1 MIAVYKKIAKMF
13 DYIVVVVTDDLD
25 ARKLA
30 YASLRDDVLRN
41 STFVPVSES
50 AWHGRAGNGFG
61 TLFAIENASKAIGRD
76 LVDEVKRGKS
86 VLIVHTAGEGT
97 RNLLTR
103 TCKNKA
109 LIEVPNLT
117 LLEGVIKQFQDFAIP
132 SRILVTWGDQ
142 FLLFADSPDD
152 IRKCAQKTQV
162 MLFGLKT
169 ELTEEIARTYG
180 IQIVKCADGEWC
192 ELLDFEDTRNYE
204 VAMRRV
210 QKWNGDVMVNMGMFA
225 MSGVLAER
233 MLNAFSDALAERKGM
248 LNSDELWQSWISPEY
263 EADDWLRE
271 RADRLKDELSRA
283 EPRKLIKS
291 YPLSDL
297 TIWEDFGTNENYY
310 KSMMKLLKEDDV
322 GRRLRAF
329 LGVDVSSVSGCD
341 VSCSIHEHVAF
352 EEGVVKDSVIVNST
366 AKYAELDQTCVFNS
380 TLNRIKGK
388 RCVVYNVVDHTELD
402 VEDCVVV
409 DVFHPIKGKIRLTI
423 RIGEEK
429 GDKEKWWDSRLPGND
444 FSLSEIAELLK
455 GVSDDDK
462 EDTKK
467 RFERVAKTM
476 ISGDEQLK
484 TKPFQGLR
492 VSPSGA
498 CGGTGGA
505 RDGQSPRVERPF
517 KIKPFVETK
526 PWGYEFWC
534 ASPRNYAELESETD
548 QEFTLDDLTL
558 LFPEQILG
566 VVTASKKKFP
576 LIVKVIRADENL
588 SVQVHPDDAY
598 ANSLGDVFGKE
609 EAWHVLEAARDAKI
623 YLGFKDVISRAEVT
637 EAVKSD
643 TFPARLHAFDASV
656 GDTYHIP
663 AGVIHALGAG
673 TKVYEV
679 STASERTFRIYD
691 YGRGRELHLKDALN
705 VLKLD
710 AYGRD
715 LQKESKVVS
724 KERGF
729 KEYQLLRGEQ
739 FELQLFKVHGDVNIS
754 TENRLQVLT
763 CVQGGI
769 SLKSESNVTE
779 LRPLETVVVPAC
791 VERFEM
797 GGEGAVM
804 CAISLLRE

>member
-13 DYIVVVVTDDLD
+13 DYIVVVATDDLD

-30 YASLRDDVLRN
+30 YAPLRDDVLRN

-76 LVDEVKRGKS
+76 LVEEVKRGKS

-132 SRILVTWGDQ
+132 SRILVAWGDQ
-142 FLLFADSPDD
+142 FLLFEESAEE
-152 IRKCAQKTQV
+152 IRNCAQKTHV
-162 MLFGLKT
+162 MLFGFKS

-180 IQIVKCADGEWC
+180 IQIVKCADGEGC
-192 ELLDFEDTRNYE
+192 ELLDFGDTRNYE
-204 VAMRRV
+204 VAMRMV

-225 MSGVLAER
+225 MSGIAVER
-233 MLNAFSDALAERKGM
+233 MRDAFSAELAARTGK

-263 EADDWLRE
+263 EVGDWLRE

-283 EPRKLIKS
+283 EPLALIKS
-291 YPLSDL
+291 FPLSDR

-310 KSMMKLLKEDDV
+310 KCVMKLLGEDDV

-329 LGVDVSSVSGCD
+329 LGVDVFSVKSGCD
-341 VSCSIHEHVAF
+341 VSCSVYEDVRF

-366 AKYAELDQTCVFNS
+366 AKHAQLEQACVINS

-388 RCVVYNVVDHTELD
+388 RCVVYNVVDHAELD
-402 VEDCVVV
+402 VEDCFLV
-409 DVFHPIKGKIRLTI
+409 DVFHPIKGRIRLTI
-423 RIGEEK
+423 RIGAEK
-429 GDKEKWWDSRLPGND
+429 GVKEKWWDSRLPGND
-444 FSLSEIAELLK
+444 FSLSEIAEMLK
-455 GVSDDDK
+455 CVSDDEK
-462 EDTKK
+462 ETTKK
-467 RFERVAKTM
+467 RFECVAKTM

-484 TKPFQGLR
+484 TL
-492 VSPSGA
+492 
-498 CGGTGGA
+498 
-505 RDGQSPRVERPF
+505 VERPF

-526 PWGYEFWC
+526 PWGYELWC

-566 VVTASKKKFP
+566 ALTASKKKFP
-576 LIVKVIRADENL
+576 LIVKIIKADENL

-623 YLGFKDVISRAEVT
+623 YLGFKAVIRTESVK

-643 TFPARLHAFDASV
+643 TFLARLHAFDAQV
-656 GDTYHIP
+656 GGTYHIP

-673 TKVYEV
+673 TTVYEV

-691 YGRGRELHLKDALN
+691 YGRGRELHLKDAMN

-710 AYGRD
+710 EEGLGKD
-715 LQKESKVVS
+715 LKKEPEIVRKT
-724 KERGF
+724 KEL
-729 KEYQLLRGEQ
+729 EDYQLLRGEQ
-739 FELQLFKVHGDVNIS
+739 FELRLLKVHGSVNIS
-754 TENRLQVLT
+754 TEGRPWV
-763 CVQGGI
+763 
-769 SLKSESNVTE
+769 VTGVRGRIMLETKTNAIE
-779 LRPLETVVVPAC
+779 LRLPETVVVPAC
-791 VERFEM
+791 AENFEM
-797 GGEGAVM
+797 AGEGVVVY
-804 CAISLLRE
+804 ISASFLP

>member
-1 MIAVYKKIAKMF
+1 MF

-30 YASLRDDVLRN
+30 YASLRDDVLLN

-61 TLFAIENASKAIGRD
+61 TLFAIENASKAIGKD
-76 LVDEVKRGKS
+76 LVEEVKQGKS

-142 FLLFADSPDD
+142 FLLFEESAGE
-152 IRKCAQKTQV
+152 IRKCAQKTHV

-169 ELTEEIARTYG
+169 ALTEEIARTYG
-180 IQIVKCADGEWC
+180 IQIVGCAEDGEGC

-204 VAMRRV
+204 VAKMLV

-225 MSGVLAER
+225 MSGIAVER
-233 MLNAFSDALAERKGM
+233 MRDAFSDALAAREGKF
-248 LNSDELWQSWISPEY
+248 NSDELWQSWISPEY
-263 EADDWLRE
+263 EANEWLRE
-271 RADRLKDELSRA
+271 RAERMKNELSRA
-283 EPRKLIKS
+283 EPLALIKS
-291 YPLSDL
+291 FPLSNRTAWL
-297 TIWEDFGTNENYY
+297 DFGTNASYY
-310 KSMMKLLKEDDV
+310 ESVMKILEDDDDV

-329 LGVDVSSVSGCD
+329 FGVDVSSVKTGCD
-341 VSCSIHEHVAF
+341 VSCSVYEHAEF
-352 EEGVVKDSVIVNST
+352 EAGEVKNSVIVNSM
-366 AKYAELDQTCVFNS
+366 AKYAELEQAFIINS
-380 TLNRIKGK
+380 TLNRIRGK
-388 RCVVYNVVDHTELD
+388 RCVVYNVVDHAELN
-402 VEDCVVV
+402 VEDCFVV

-429 GDKEKWWDSRLPGND
+429 GDKDKWWNARLPENE
-444 FSLSEIAELLK
+444 FSLSEIAEMLK
-455 GVSDDDK
+455 GVSDDEK

-467 RFERVAKTM
+467 QFECVVKTM
-476 ISGDEQLK
+476 ISGDEELK
-484 TKPFQGLR
+484 RL
-492 VSPSGA
+492 
-498 CGGTGGA
+498 
-505 RDGQSPRVERPF
+505 VERPF
-517 KIKPFVETK
+517 KIKPFVEPK
-526 PWGYEFWC
+526 PWGYELWC
-534 ASPRNYAELESETD
+534 TSPRNYAELDRELEH
-548 QEFTLDDLTL
+548 ELTLDDLML

-566 VVTASKKKFP
+566 AEAASKKNFP
-576 LIVKVIRADENL
+576 LIAKLIKADANL

-598 ANSLGDVFGKE
+598 ANSMGDVFGKE
-609 EAWHVLEAARDAKI
+609 EAWHVLEASKDAKI
-623 YLGFKDVISRAEVT
+623 YLGFKDVMSRAEVT
-637 EAVKSD
+637 EAVKRD
-643 TFPARLHAFDASV
+643 TFLSYLHAFDAHV

-663 AGVIHALGAG
+663 AGVVHALGAG

-679 STASERTFRIYD
+679 STASERTFRVYD
-691 YGRGRELHLKDALN
+691 YGRGRELHLKDAMN

-715 LQKESKVVS
+715 LQKESTVVS

-729 KEYQLLRGEQ
+729 EEYQLLQGEH
-739 FELQLFKVHGDVNIS
+739 FELRLFKVHGDIKIS
-754 TENRLQVLT
+754 TEDKLHVLT
-763 CVQGGI
+763 CVHGDI

-779 LRPLETVVVPAC
+779 LAPLETVVVPAC
-791 VERFEM
+791 AENFGMHGDGV
-797 GGEGAVM
+797 VI
-804 CAISLLRE
+804 CAISLLRK